1 MVAKNSR
8 TLKKK
13 LSAGELRSAFL
24 QAFEDLNPDN
34 GREHLV
40 AWGRRNPTHFY
51 QMMTKLLPREVKASF
66 EHKGAGNLSRDELLG
81 MLNESIAIAE

>member
-1 MVAKNSR
+1 MVAKNR

-66 EHKGAGNLSRDELLG
+66 EHKGAGDLSRDELLG
-81 MLNESIAIAE
+81 MLNESSAIAE

>member
-1 MVAKNSR
+1 MVAKSR
-8 TLKKK
+8 VMKKK
-13 LSAGELRSAFL
+13 MSAGDLRSAFL

-51 QMMTKLLPREVKASF
+51 QMMTKLLPREVKAQF
-66 EHKGAGNLSRDELLG
+66 EHKGAGDLSRDELLG
-81 MLNESIAIAE
+81 MLNEPSVIAD

>member
-66 EHKGAGNLSRDELLG
+66 EHKGAGDLSRDELLG
-81 MLNESIAIAE
+81 MLNESSAIAE